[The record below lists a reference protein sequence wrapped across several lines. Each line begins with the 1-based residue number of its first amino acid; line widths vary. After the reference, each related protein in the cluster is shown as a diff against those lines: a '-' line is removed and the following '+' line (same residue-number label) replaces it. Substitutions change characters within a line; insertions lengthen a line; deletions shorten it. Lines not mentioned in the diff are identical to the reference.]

1 MAIHIKWGCK
11 PSCQTQDPLAWHCA
25 FKAIILTC
33 LYNWNYLKIAVTCT
47 KLPLKQHVKMS
58 LQCNISGNSERPCV
72 PEDFLNNTQ
81 YFDHNVFETS
91 VGGENTVCLP
101 SCVITEY
108 QVSVSPILASVQ
120 KAGLFYKEMYLF
132 LIVFKCKLVKIFETV
147 IW

>member
-1 MAIHIKWGCK
+1 M
-11 PSCQTQDPLAWHCA
+11 
-25 FKAIILTC
+25 
-33 LYNWNYLKIAVTCT
+33 TCT
-47 KLPLKQHVKMS
+47 KLTLKQNVKMS
-58 LQCNISGNSERPCV
+58 LQCNISENSERPCV

-132 LIVFKCKLVKIFETV
+132 LIVFKCKLVKIFET
-147 IW
+147 IFGKIDLQMQITEANIELKAFSKDWTNLSSKHNLRDPK